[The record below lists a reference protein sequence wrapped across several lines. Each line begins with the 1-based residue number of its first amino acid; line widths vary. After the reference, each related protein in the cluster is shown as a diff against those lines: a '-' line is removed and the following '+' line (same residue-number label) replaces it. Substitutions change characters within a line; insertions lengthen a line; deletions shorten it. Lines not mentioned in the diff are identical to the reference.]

1 MQYPNKDLY
10 DDKMDWV
17 EFTTLLNGLTAET
30 PLGRIIQIRSEDNQ
44 DIIDGFT
51 QGEREIYNSW
61 QNKQM
66 ELKYKNKSK
75 EEVMKDI
82 QNMFKGMFS

>member
-10 DDKMDWV
+10 DEKMDWT
-17 EFTTLLNGLTAET
+17 EFSILLNGLTDET
-30 PLGRIIQIRSEDNQ
+30 PLGKIIQIRSEDNQ
-44 DIIDGFT
+44 EIIDHYSKA
-51 QGEREIYNSW
+51 EKEIYDKW
-61 QNKQM
+61 QHRQM
-66 ELKYKNKSK
+66 ELKYANKSK

>member
-10 DDKMDWV
+10 DDKMDWI
-17 EFTTLLNGLTAET
+17 EFTTLLNGLTADT

-44 DIIDGFT
+44 DIIDSFSK
-51 QGEREIYNSW
+51 GEKEIYNAW
-61 QNKQM
+61 QQKQM
-66 ELKYKNKSK
+66 EMKFKNKSK
-75 EEVMKDI
+75 EEVMQDI

>member
-10 DDKMDWV
+10 DDKMDWI
-17 EFTTLLNGLTAET
+17 EFTILLNGLTADT

-44 DIIDGFT
+44 DIIDNFSKA
-51 QGEREIYNSW
+51 EKEIYDAW
-61 QNKQM
+61 QHKQM
-66 ELKYKNKSK
+66 ELKFKNKSK

-82 QNMFKGMFS
+82 QDMFKGMFS

>member
-10 DDKMDWV
+10 DDKMDWI

-44 DIIDGFT
+44 DIIDSFT
-51 QGEREIYNSW
+51 QGEREIYNLW

-66 ELKYKNKSK
+66 ELKYKNRSK